1 MKTEELSEPDMQLNN
16 ARINLRDSIRLI
28 DELLQGKVSPN
39 DRNPTVAEIVGKI
52 EWAVQYLYR
61 SIEQPTR
68 VGLGPGPV

>member
-1 MKTEELSEPDMQLNN
+1 MIEPTTEHEVQLNN
-16 ARINLRDSIRLI
+16 ARINLREGIRMI
-28 DELLQGKVSPN
+28 DELLQGKISPN